1 MWTKPS
7 EPGIM
12 GWDKIRGNQI
22 PQFAQNNQP
31 NLVPQSINV
40 GYMNY
45 ITLYKLDVEY
55 FFDKDFHRLLNQYVI
70 WFPLQFQYDESDQN
84 KIE

>member
-1 MWTKPS
+1 
-7 EPGIM
+7 M
-12 GWDKIRGNQI
+12 GRDKIRGKQI

-40 GYMNY
+40 SYMNY
-45 ITLYKLDVEY
+45 ITLYKLEVEY
-55 FFDKDFHRLLNQYVI
+55 FFDKDFRWLLNKYVI

>member
-1 MWTKPS
+1 M
-7 EPGIM
+7 
-12 GWDKIRGNQI
+12 
-22 PQFAQNNQP
+22 
-31 NLVPQSINV
+31 LQSINV
-40 GYMNY
+40 GYTNY

-55 FFDKDFHRLLNQYVI
+55 FFDKDFRRLLNQYVV